1 MFLEKPE
8 EFINNSTV
16 GIHAVSADG
25 IIIYA
30 NECELEVL
38 GYSKEEYIG
47 HHVAEFQMDKIFLA
61 DMMARLG
68 KLEQLKNYPA
78 VVKGK
83 EELKYLIYN
92 SSVYEEEG
100 VFKHTRCYA
109 TEVPKSIYDVFY
121 SHFCTIKDK
130 V

>member
-1 MFLEKPE
+1 MLLENPQD
-8 EFINNSTV
+8 FINNSSI

-38 GYSKEEYIG
+38 GYTEAEYIG
-47 HHVAEFQMDKIFLA
+47 HHVTEFQMDKSILT

-68 KLEQLKNYPA
+68 KLEQLSNYPA

-83 EELKYLIYN
+83 DEVKYIIYN
-92 SSVYEEEG
+92 SSVYEEDG
-100 VFKHTRCYA
+100 VFKHTRCYGN
-109 TEVPKSIYDVFY
+109 EVAKPIYDVFY
-121 SHFCTIKDK
+121 SHFIALKAK
-130 V
+130 P